1 MLVSFAVENWECF
14 RDRQEFSMETVGR
27 VSEEFA
33 FETDSKRYPRLN
45 RVAAIYGPNGSGKSR
60 FVSSIGFMRS
70 AVLNSAR
77 ESQAGDRIGVAPF
90 RFDRS
95 TIESPTCF
103 EITFIQN
110 AAVYEFGFCV
120 DTSRVWEEWLL
131 VRPPGGRIQRW
142 FSRRYDPAK
151 EEYVWEFGPSLRGQR
166 ESWRKATRSNA
177 LFVST
182 SVQLNG
188 QAMRPIV
195 DWFRKLIVISS
206 GEFPDSIT
214 SKSVLTDREFRSRL
228 IRFLQ
233 QADIAVQDIRVSEE
247 EINYEEMAE
256 HFPKPVVDFLR
267 KSSDGKAIRAQF
279 GLPVADSEEMA
290 YLDLGEQSDGIQRVY
305 SFANPWMTILDQD
318 RVAIVDEL
326 DQSLHP
332 HLVRFL
338 VGLINR
344 EGDAKAQLV
353 ATVHDVTLLQESLD
367 RNQIWLTDKSLEQA
381 AILTPLSD
389 YKIRTRESLLRGYMG
404 GRYGAIPNVTEPSFV
419 D

>member
-27 VSEEFA
+27 VSEEYA

-60 FVSSIGFMRS
+60 FVSAMGFMRS

-77 ESQAGDRIGVAPF
+77 ESQAGDRFAIAPF

-95 TIESPTCF
+95 SIENPTCF
-103 EITFIQN
+103 EIAFIQDTI
-110 AAVYEFGFCV
+110 VYEFGFCV
-120 DTSRVWEEWLL
+120 DSSRVWEEWLL

-142 FSRRYDPAK
+142 FSRRYVAEK
-151 EEYVWEFGPSLRGQR
+151 GEYAWAFGPSLRGQR
-166 ESWRKATRSNA
+166 ETWRKATRSDA

-188 QAMRPIV
+188 EAMRPIV
-195 DWFRKLIVISS
+195 EWFRKLIVIGT
-206 GEFPDSIT
+206 GEFPHSFT
-214 SKSVLTDREFRSRL
+214 SKSVLSAHDFRPRL
-228 IRFLQ
+228 IRLLQ

-247 EINYEEMAE
+247 DINYDEMAD
-256 HFPKPVVDFLR
+256 HFPKPVVEFLK
-267 KSSDGKAIRAQF
+267 KSSDGKALRTQF
-279 GLPVADSEEMA
+279 GLPVSGSDDLA
-290 YLDLGEQSDGIQRVY
+290 YLDLVDQSDGTQRVY
-305 SFANPWMTILDQD
+305 SFADPWMKIMDED
-318 RVAIVDEL
+318 KVAVVDEL

-344 EGDAKAQLV
+344 EAKAKAQLV
-353 ATVHDVTLLQESLD
+353 ATVHDVTLLQGSLD
-367 RNQIWLTDKSLEQA
+367 RNQIWLTEKGLDQA
-381 AILTPLSD
+381 AILVPLSD
-389 YKIRTRESLLRGYMG
+389 YKIRSKESLLRGYMG